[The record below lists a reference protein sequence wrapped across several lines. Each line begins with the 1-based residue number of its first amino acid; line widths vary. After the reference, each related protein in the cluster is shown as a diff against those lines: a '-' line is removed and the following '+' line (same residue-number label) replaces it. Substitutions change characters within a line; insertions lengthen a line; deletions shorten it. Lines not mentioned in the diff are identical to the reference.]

1 MKPQFSKMGTHQRV
15 WFTFHRAGEEEV
27 VNQFINRPVAK
38 LSVLFSGFGSP
49 ENRRHRRARI
59 KWPVVMT
66 TSNGLVDGQT
76 QNVSLG
82 GAFIRCPAKPDLED
96 NFRLVMSTKDRLVL
110 VNAEIVWSNGRKS
123 EGKSSYHEMGV
134 RFTKLSGNDRT
145 FLSTVISSHT

>member
-1 MKPQFSKMGTHQRV
+1 MVK
-15 WFTFHRAGEEEV
+15 
-27 VNQFINRPVAK
+27 QFINRPVAR

-49 ENRRHRRARI
+49 ENRRHHRARI

-82 GAFIRCPAKPDLED
+82 GAFIRCSEKPDLED
-96 NFRLVMSTKDRLVL
+96 SFRLVMSSKDRLVL
-110 VNAEIVWSNGRKS
+110 VIAEIVWSNGRKS
-123 EGKSSYHEMGV
+123 EGKSAHHEMGI

-145 FLSTVISSHT
+145 FLSGVI

>member
-1 MKPQFSKMGTHQRV
+1 MVKQL
-15 WFTFHRAGEEEV
+15 
-27 VNQFINRPVAK
+27 INRPVAK

-49 ENRRHRRARI
+49 ENRRHPRARI
-59 KWPVVMT
+59 KWSVVMT

-82 GAFIRCPAKPDLED
+82 GAFIRCLEQPDLED

-123 EGKSSYHEMGV
+123 EGKSAYHELGI
-134 RFTKLSGNDRT
+134 RFTKISGNDRA
-145 FLSTVISSHT
+145 FLSGVISNHT